1 MDINMKNKLLLGA
14 ICSCLF
20 SAGANAAM
28 ITNGSFET
36 GDFTGWVSTGTGNN
50 VTPNEGSTDGIYA
63 ASFNG
68 GEVVGNGVLSQ
79 SFTTVIGNTYL
90 LDFDYGVFSA
100 PNIAIPNTQNL
111 RVELIGDST
120 LLSQILTDTGSNP
133 NVFTTY
139 SFGFTADSISTTLS
153 FTDLTTLSQS
163 ASTDF
168 VIDNISV
175 SPVPVP
181 AAAWLFA
188 SGLLG
193 LISIAKRKKA

>member
-1 MDINMKNKLLLGA
+1 MKITLLLTT

-20 SAGANAAM
+20 STVATAAT
-28 ITNGSFET
+28 IINGSFET
-36 GDFTGWVSTGTGNN
+36 GDFTGWISTGTGNN

-68 GEVVGNGVLSQ
+68 GEVVGNGTLSQ

-90 LDFDYGVFSA
+90 LDFDYGVFNA
-100 PNIAIPNTQNL
+100 PNIAIPQTQNL
-111 RVELIGDST
+111 RVELIGGST

-139 SFGFTADSISTTLS
+139 AFGFTADSISTTLS

-168 VIDNISV
+168 VIDNVSV

-181 AAAWLFA
+181 AAVWLFG

-193 LISIAKRKKA
+193 LIGAARRKA